1 MIGTPA
7 IVPTFEKPLDP
18 PPGILTRPGLT
29 SEIQDILVEC
39 YRSTKMHASVFH
51 NERFYRPFDTLHDQI
66 FEIIDD
72 DSIPLAAIAAPRGLG
87 KTSIVNLAVPSKKI
101 LFDESRYIVPVSC
114 SATHA
119 VLQAENLKMD
129 LMSNE
134 IILKLFQP
142 IESKKFSKEQWVTNN
157 HLGTCVMPRGAGQQI
172 RGILY
177 RHSRPD
183 LIIVDDLE
191 DPEHMDSED
200 QRRKKKEWFFADLY
214 NAIDRG
220 RDDWR
225 IIVLGTILHED
236 SLLVELLED
245 PEWMSVILSICDD
258 ELNSNAPNFMSTE
271 KVKKLY
277 EGYKRRNQLGIF
289 YREYRNQVVPVETA
303 MFKQEYF
310 KYYGPVE
317 EKDTDYV
324 VTEEELNS
332 SRDVVNVILIDP
344 AKTIKEESA
353 ECAIVGI
360 GVNTFN
366 RAMFIR
372 DVDRGQMY
380 PDELYKRTFEMA
392 IRLHARVIG
401 VEVTGLEEFIMY
413 PLRNAML
420 MAGYNFTLVELRARG
435 GEQGKGSGK
444 IARVGALSPLYR
456 EGLVYHNKTAC
467 IALEGQLLSY
477 PKSKRWDIMDA
488 EAYIVELLD
497 TGDLYFSTDDSD
509 FEDPDDVIDAE
520 MKMIDEMDND
530 SAIED
535 FRVL

>member
-1 MIGTPA
+1 MVA
-7 IVPTFEKPLDP
+7 ILPSYSKPLDP
-18 PPGILTRPGLT
+18 PKAILEQSRHD
-29 SEIQDILVEC
+29 SELQDILVEC

-51 NERFYRPFDTLHDQI
+51 GERFYRPFDGLHDQI

-72 DSIPLAAIAAPRGLG
+72 DTIPLAAIAAPRGLG

-101 LFDESRYIVPVSC
+101 LFDDSKYIVPVSC

-119 VLQAENLKMD
+119 ELQAENLKMD

-134 IILKLFQP
+134 MIRKLFKP
-142 IESKKFSKEQWVTNN
+142 IESKKFSKQQWVANN
-157 HLGTCVMPRGAGQQI
+157 HINTCVMPRGAGQQI
-172 RGILY
+172 RGLLY
-177 RHSRPD
+177 GHSRPD

-200 QRRKKKEWFFADLY
+200 QRKKKKEWFFADLY

-220 RDDWR
+220 RHDWR

-245 PEWMSVILSICDD
+245 PEWVSLTLSICDED
-258 ELNSNAPNFMSTE
+258 LNSNAPNFMPTRE
-271 KVKKLY
+271 VIKLY
-277 EGYKRRNQLGIF
+277 TAYKRRNQLGIF
-289 YREYRNQVVPVETA
+289 YREYRNLVVPTETA
-303 MFKQEYF
+303 KFKQEYF

-317 EKDTDYV
+317 EKGTDYC

-332 SRDVVNVILIDP
+332 SKDVVNVILIDP

-366 RAMFIR
+366 RAMFVR
-372 DVDRGQMY
+372 DVDKGQMY

-392 IRLHARVIG
+392 IRLHAQVIG
-401 VEVTGLEEFIMY
+401 IEVTGLEEFIMY
-413 PLRNAML
+413 PLRNAMR

-435 GEQGKGSGK
+435 GEQGRGSGK
-444 IARVGALSPLYR
+444 IARIGALSPLYR
-456 EGLVYHNKTAC
+456 EGLIYHNKTAC
-467 IALEGQLLSY
+467 VALEGQLMSY

-488 EAYIVELLD
+488 EAYIIELLD
-497 TGDLYFSTDDSD
+497 TGDLYFNTSDGDD
-509 FEDPDDVIDAE
+509 EDQDDVIDAE
-520 MKMIDEMDND
+520 MKMIDEMDNEEP
-530 SAIED
+530 IED